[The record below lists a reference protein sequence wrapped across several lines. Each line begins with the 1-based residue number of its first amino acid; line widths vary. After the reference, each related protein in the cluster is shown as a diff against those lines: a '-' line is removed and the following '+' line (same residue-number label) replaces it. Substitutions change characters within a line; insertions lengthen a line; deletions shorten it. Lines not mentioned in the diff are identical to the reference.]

1 MMPCIRGVNF
11 TWKKNTIEENPRGRE
26 INKLAIPEEMLLKE
40 KPSLQKV
47 AFCTGVY
54 TLKLPTTKNMEE
66 LTPSKAMVCYLLVL
80 EIM

>member
-1 MMPCIRGVNF
+1 MMPCIRVVKF
-11 TWKKNTIEENPRGRE
+11 TWKNTIEENQRGRK
-26 INKLAIPEEMLLKE
+26 INKLVATEEMLLKE

-47 AFCTGVY
+47 AFSTGVY
-54 TLKLPTTKNMEE
+54 TLKLPTTKNMKE